1 MLKYIIKRIALS
13 ILILL
18 GVSLIIYALV
28 RCMPVDFVT
37 QKLTS
42 ITSTGAETS
51 QELIDAML
59 EQYGLMK
66 DGKSI
71 GIFEGYLIW
80 LGKLIRL
87 DFGDSFS
94 LPLSVVD
101 VIKNH
106 MGVSFAV
113 AAIATVF
120 EFLIAIPLGVTAA
133 THQYSV
139 RDYIVTVFVMIG
151 ISLPSFFFGQMLKN
165 IFAIQL
171 GLFPAS
177 GLIDASKNSTGFALL
192 LDQIWHLF
200 IPILTVVILSIGGR
214 MRMTRTNMLEVL
226 NSDYIRTARAK
237 GLKEKVVIYK
247 HAFRN
252 TMIPLVTSL
261 AGLLPGL
268 FSGAIITEQVFGL
281 PGIGNVAFEA
291 MLVADIPLIM
301 GYNMFLALLSIIGV
315 LLADLMYA
323 VVDPRVKLG

>member
-1 MLKYIIKRIALS
+1 MIKYIIKRIGLS

-18 GVSLIIYALV
+18 GVSLIIYALI

-37 QKLTS
+37 QKLS
-42 ITSTGAETS
+42 AITTTGAETS
-51 QELIDAML
+51 QELIDTMMKA
-59 EQYGLMK
+59 YGL
-66 DGKSI
+66 DTN
-71 GIFEGYLIW
+71 IFEGYFIW
-80 LGKLIRL
+80 LGKLLRFDL
-87 DFGDSFS
+87 GNSFTI
-94 LPLSVVD
+94 PLSVVD

-113 AAIATVF
+113 ALIATIF

-133 THQYSV
+133 THQYSI
-139 RDYIVTVFVMIG
+139 RDYIVTVLVMIG
-151 ISLPSFFFGQMLKN
+151 ISLPSFFFGQLLKN
-165 IFAIQL
+165 VFAIQL
-171 GLFPAS
+171 EWFPAS
-177 GLIDASKNSTGFALL
+177 GLIDASKDLTGFPLL
-192 LDQIWHLF
+192 MDQMWHLF

-261 AGLLPGL
+261 AGLLPSL

-301 GYNMFLALLSIIGV
+301 GYNMFLALLSVIGV

-323 VVDPRVKLG
+323 VVDPRVKLE

>member
-1 MLKYIIKRIALS
+1 MFKYIVKRLAYAL
-13 ILILL
+13 LILL
-18 GVSLIIYALV
+18 GVSMIIYFLI
-28 RCMPVDFVT
+28 RLMPVDFI
-37 QKLTS
+37 QDK
-42 ITSTGAETS
+42 INAINQGGATVSEETV
-51 QELIDAML
+51 QAMYTM
-59 EQYGLMK
+59 YGLG
-66 DGKSI
+66 DNSFG
-71 GIFEGYLIW
+71 GILKGYFTW
-80 LGKLIRL
+80 LGALARFDL
-87 DFGDSFS
+87 GTSFVYGI
-94 LPLSVVD
+94 PVAQKIVEC
-101 VIKNH
+101 
-106 MGVSFAV
+106 MGISFAV
-113 AAIATVF
+113 SLIATVF
-120 EFLIAIPLGVTAA
+120 EFMIAIPLGITAA
-133 THQYSV
+133 THQYSL
-139 RDYIVTVFVMIG
+139 RDYIVTVLVMIG

-171 GLFPAS
+171 EWFPAS
-177 GLIDASKNSTGFALL
+177 GLIDASKDLSGFALL
-192 LDQIWHLF
+192 MDQMWHLF

-281 PGIGNVAFEA
+281 PGIGNVAFDA
-291 MLVADIPLIM
+291 MLVADIPFIM
-301 GYNMFLALLSIIGV
+301 GYNMFLALLSVIGV

>member
-51 QELIDAML
+51 QEIIDAML
-59 EQYGLMK
+59 KQYGL
-66 DGKSI
+66 DTN
-71 GIFEGYLIW
+71 IFEGYLIW

-87 DFGDSFS
+87 DFGNSFS
-94 LPLSVVD
+94 LQLPVID

-139 RDYIVTVFVMIG
+139 RDYVVTVLVMIG

-171 GLFPAS
+171 GWFPAS

-192 LDQIWHLF
+192 LDQMWHLF

-237 GLKEKVVIYK
+237 GLKEQVVIYK

-261 AGLLPGL
+261 AGLLPSL

-281 PGIGNVAFEA
+281 PGIGNVAFDA

-301 GYNMFLALLSIIGV
+301 GYNMFLALLSIVGV